1 MKVQYI
7 NDQPFG
13 IDPAPFASKVK
24 HLETL
29 VDAYLGIVNVVFVN
43 DKYIQAL
50 NKQYRGKDKPT
61 DVLSFDYEVEKE
73 AKDDL
78 AGEVYISVETAQRQ
92 ADELGHGLQD
102 EVLRLL
108 IHGLLHIH
116 GYDHETDEE
125 YQEMNGLERGVLGV
139 LAEKS

>member
-7 NDQPFG
+7 NDEHFG
-13 IDPAPFASKVK
+13 IDPKLFTSKVK
-24 HLETL
+24 HLATL
-29 VDAYLGIVNVVFVN
+29 VNAYPGIVNAVFVN

-50 NKQYRGKDKPT
+50 NKQYRKKDEPT
-61 DVLSFDYEVEKE
+61 DVLSFNYDLEEMGE
-73 AKDDL
+73 DNL

-92 ADELGHGLQD
+92 AEELNHSLQD

-125 YQEMNGLERGVLGV
+125 YQEMNGLEKKVLGE